1 MFAAYTLSGPTNQ
14 PPSKQQEKQPVT
26 VGLDYSTNESPT
38 QYPVHKSWTKQI
50 IHLTT

>member
-26 VGLDYSTNESPT
+26 LGLDESPT
-38 QYPVHKSWTKQI
+38 QYPVH
-50 IHLTT
+50 